1 MKQFLA
7 LLLSTLPPNIQ
18 IITPM
23 KYLKVSVVRVHVYVF
38 REEGVRLR
46 RQSVLVR
53 NDRPEM

>member
-18 IITPM
+18 IITPT
-23 KYLKVSVVRVHVYVF
+23 KYLEVSVVYVHVYVF
-38 REEGVRLR
+38 REEWVQLR

-53 NDRPEM
+53 NGRPEM

>member
-7 LLLSTLPPNIQ
+7 LLLSTLPPNIP
-18 IITPM
+18 IITPT
-23 KYLKVSVVRVHVYVF
+23 KYLEVPVVRVHVYVF

-53 NDRPEM
+53 NGRPEM